1 MPSINNLSP
10 YANISTAIS
19 PIDTSIIQFSDK
31 DSKTILSIT
40 PEGQIEIG
48 EGYTPTEAGDEF
60 IDRLS
65 MYLPNALEQKFK
77 HEIDLSMLPFDYFNW
92 IAIQKENGQN
102 LLINTQIVLLV
113 GEIKVLEYTINTETI
128 FDEENYYKFNIDF
141 SNNILY
147 KYHTINLLIKKPYQD
162 EQNTIYNMLQPI
174 YNKNIKYHQIVLIST
189 SQTR

>member
-31 DSKTILSIT
+31 DSKTILTIT
-40 PEGQIEIG
+40 PEGLIEIG

-77 HEIDLSMLPFDYFNW
+77 PEIDSLNAELKRLTHDNEVLKRQLNEKQFQLECWVEDYYRM
-92 IAIQKENGQN
+92 QN
-102 LLINTQIVLLV
+102 Q
-113 GEIKVLEYTINTETI
+113 
-128 FDEENYYKFNIDF
+128 
-141 SNNILY
+141 
-147 KYHTINLLIKKPYQD
+147 Q
-162 EQNTIYNMLQPI
+162 
-174 YNKNIKYHQIVLIST
+174 
-189 SQTR
+189 